1 MGGGTEAFPDLGA
14 HCQHPDCHQLDFL
27 PFHCDA
33 CRKVHPLACVCLL
46 CFVYMYLCKP
56 FNLGV
61 SIMQVFCVEHRSHK
75 SHQCPKS
82 DHNSRKVVVCEICST
97 SIETT
102 GHDEKVLLEKHRS
115 SGGCDPANKRKPTC
129 PVRRC
134 KQVLTFSNTSTCKTC
149 QLKVCLKHR
158 FPVDHACGRGS
169 AATTTSS
176 VAGRWN
182 DKFLVALASRNG
194 KDCGKT
200 GRGSV
205 SPPSTPSI
213 KAC

>member
-1 MGGGTEAFPDLGA
+1 MGGGTEAFHDLGA
-14 HCQHPDCHQLDFL
+14 HCQHSDCHQLDFL

-33 CRKVHPLACVCLL
+33 CRKVFCL
-46 CFVYMYLCKP
+46 
-56 FNLGV
+56 
-61 SIMQVFCVEHRSHK
+61 EHRSYK
-75 SHQCPKS
+75 SHECPKS
-82 DHNSRKVVVCEICST
+82 DHNSRKVLVCEVCST

-102 GHDEKVLLEKHRS
+102 GHGDEKVLLEKHRN
-115 SGGCDPANKRKPTC
+115 SGVCDPANKKKPTC

-158 FPVDHACGRGS
+158 FPVDHACSQGS
-169 AATTTSS
+169 SLATSS
-176 VAGRWN
+176 SVVGGRWN
-182 DKFLVALASRNG
+182 DKFLVALASRKD
-194 KDCGKT
+194 KDCAKS

-205 SPPSTPSI
+205 SPPSTPSV